1 VALELQGITKIVD
14 GTQHLF
20 DISLSLNAGSFNTF
34 LGPTLSG
41 KTSLLRIMAGLDQP
55 TFGSISV
62 NGVDVTGVS
71 AQKRDVA
78 FVYQQFINYPSL
90 SVFENIAAPL
100 KVRGLNRAEIADRVD
115 EMAELLSLKPMLQ
128 RRPSELSGGQQQR
141 VALARALARR
151 AELVLLDEPLANLD
165 YKLREELRAELP
177 EFFKAS
183 GSIAVYATTE
193 PEEALLLGGH
203 VATLQEGRLL
213 QAGETKY
220 VYRSPVSLQAA
231 QTFSD
236 PPLNIINAQN
246 RAGIFTLAL
255 LESNLTTSELGVAG
269 SMKDG
274 DYSICIRPHHL
285 SFDKKTPTAL
295 ALKGRVAVTELTGS
309 DSYIHFD
316 VQGERWTAL
325 LHGMHSFDVG
335 AEITFFAD
343 LKDFLIFGPDGLLVF
358 AEQHSASR
366 EVV

>member
-1 VALELQGITKIVD
+1 MPLELNEISKTVD
-14 GTQHLF
+14 GNQHLF
-20 DISLSLNAGSFNTF
+20 DISVSLTAGSFNTF

-55 TFGSISV
+55 TSGSISI
-62 NGVDVTGVS
+62 NGVDVTGVP

-100 KVRGLNRAEIADRVD
+100 KVKGLDRASIIERVGQ
-115 EMAELLSLKPMLQ
+115 MAELLSLKPMLK
-128 RRPSELSGGQQQR
+128 RRPGELSGGQQQR

-177 EFFKAS
+177 DFFKAS

-203 VATLQEGRLL
+203 VATLHEGRLL
-213 QAGETKY
+213 QSGETQD
-220 VYRSPVSLQAA
+220 VYRRPVSLQAA

-236 PPLNIINAQN
+236 PPLNIIKATKKGADFALAMLEKNMTA
-246 RAGIFTLAL
+246 RALGISDHAP
-255 LESNLTTSELGVAG
+255 
-269 SMKDG
+269 DG
-274 DYSICIRPHHL
+274 GYNIGIRPHHL
-285 SFDKKTPTAL
+285 CLEKTSSTDIAL
-295 ALKGRVAVTELTGS
+295 RGKVAVTELTGS

-316 VQGERWTAL
+316 MQGHRWTAL
-325 LHGMHSFDVG
+325 LHGVHQFDVG
-335 AEITFFAD
+335 DEIAVFVGPEE
-343 LKDFLIFGPDGLLVF
+343 FLIFGQDGFLIH
-358 AEQHSASR
+358 AEQHSASG
-366 EVV
+366 EGA